1 MYIHL
6 IDILFSGLADDLAYL
21 DPGSGSILLQLIIA
35 GLLGLGI
42 VLRSQWSKIKRL
54 FKRKEE
60 DAIDID
66 ADE

>member
-6 IDILFSGLADDLAYL
+6 IDILFSGLADDLTYL
-21 DPGSGSILLQLIIA
+21 DPSSGSILLQLIIA